1 MTAPLDTSINAVFTD
16 YIGPKFRV
24 ARRCVINPRFRRRI
38 LVAAAHLPFAT
49 AMTSPIYERFA
60 ASESSSEALERDAA
74 RGDPLTASMNV
85 LCSDILAVTP
95 YRIMIRAAQLYSA
108 QLLQSALMKT

>member
-16 YIGPKFRV
+16 YIGPEFRV
-24 ARRCVINPRFRRRI
+24 ARTCVIDPRLRRR
-38 LVAAAHLPFAT
+38 LLLAAAHLPIAT

-60 ASESSSEALERDAA
+60 ASESCSEALERDAA